1 MDQKVVF
8 DWKSCVAL
16 GAAVV
21 AIILVVRMPEN
32 AVAGAFNHLVDG
44 SKGLTIAIDSGC

>member
-1 MDQKVVF
+1 MEQKVIF
-8 DWKSCVAL
+8 DWKSCVAM
-16 GAAVV
+16 GVAVA
-21 AIILVVRMPEN
+21 AIILVMRMPED